1 MFSGQRK
8 DFSISN
14 ASTTG
19 RSCGK
24 KMNLHLYLMYTEKN
38 YLKWII
44 NLNIKAKVM
53 KFLEESITIIFVT
66 WHRQRFL
73 GTQKT
78 LTIEEK
84 T

>member
-1 MFSGQRK
+1 
-8 DFSISN
+8 
-14 ASTTG
+14 
-19 RSCGK
+19 
-24 KMNLHLYLMYTEKN
+24 MNPDLYLMYTEKN

-53 KFLEESITIIFVT
+53 NFLEESITIIFVT

-84 T
+84 TYWLTEHNIKKIIIFKRKKKEETW